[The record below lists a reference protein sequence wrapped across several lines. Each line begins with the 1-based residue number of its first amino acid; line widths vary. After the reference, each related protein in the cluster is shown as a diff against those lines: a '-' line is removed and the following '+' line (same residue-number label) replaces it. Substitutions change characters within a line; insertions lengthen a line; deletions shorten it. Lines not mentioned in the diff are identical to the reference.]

1 MTMNGFL
8 IDRRVPLA
16 IILALLLQAGTA
28 VWWAAT
34 KDSDDRFHQQR
45 IDRLEQVVTQTK
57 EGQAEVTERLARIE
71 ERMNAEAELLQRIE
85 KQTGA
90 SRR

>member
-1 MTMNGFL
+1 MTDNF

-16 IILALLLQAGTA
+16 IVLALLLQAGGA

-45 IDRLEQVVTQTK
+45 IDRLEESAAQAK
-57 EGQAEVTERLARIE
+57 EAQAEVLQRLARIE
-71 ERMNAEAELLQRIE
+71 TRVDAEASVLDRIE
-85 KQTGA
+85 KQLG
-90 SRR
+90 REQR